1 MVVRMLHKIRNR
13 NIKERCGNKV
23 SLLGRMDRCTLSWYA
38 HMERS
43 TKRNYRAEG
52 DLVSEGGEE
61 WTKRMY
67 GERMW

>member
-38 HMERS
+38 HLERMDEERL

-52 DLVSEGGEE
+52 DLVRRRRWRDGI
-61 WTKRMY
+61 K
-67 GERMW
+67 